1 MKFFFLSGEIISSS
15 IPIINSFIAPFLAM
29 MHIPVDCV
37 YMQLCVSHSV
47 VSDSLQPR
55 GLL

>member
-1 MKFFFLSGEIISSS
+1 MKFFFLSGEIISFS
-15 IPIINSFIAPFLAM
+15 ISIINSFIAPFLAM

-37 YMQLCVSHSV
+37 YMQLCVSRSV
-47 VSDSLQPR
+47 VSDSLQLH